1 MNQQSNLFGEAFQDM
16 VEKPL
21 VPLTAE
27 FTLLE
32 RLEKEKEVLGIY
44 MSGHPLDKYKKVIRD
59 TTITIFEEIKLSRGE
74 EWIVGLVKDIQE
86 DTEKTYLRFKLL
98 GLDDAISLN
107 LKKERLEK
115 YSKYIEDGK
124 IIMVQL
130 KWSSFESK
138 KDNKVIEFF
147 DIKNI
152 LPEPSIYTSIRKLIL
167 SLDMPNF
174 QSEMLGK
181 MVYVI
186 EKNKGTTP
194 LYLSIETP
202 MITPPLSAQ
211 IADHEN
217 AKLLEDR
224 DGDVELDVSDEAE
237 LETLDGLQAEKMGPM
252 VNALEIKSTTYSVK
266 ICEELLNELSAILT
280 EDKVTVLI

>member
-1 MNQQSNLFGEAFQDM
+1 
-16 VEKPL
+16 
-21 VPLTAE
+21 
-27 FTLLE
+27 
-32 RLEKEKEVLGIY
+32 

-74 EWIVGLVKDIQE
+74 EWIVGLVKDVQE

-186 EKNKGTTP
+186 EKHKGTTP
-194 LYLSIETP
+194 VYLSIETP
-202 MITPPLSAQ
+202 MIPTISAQ
-211 IADHEN
+211 IVN
-217 AKLLEDR
+217 AVDSKMLDDK

-237 LETLDGLQAEKMGPM
+237 LETLDGIQAEKMGPM

-280 EDKVTVLI
+280 EEKVTVLI